1 MTISSMDIKE
11 FNILPYDFVK
21 ENQIIASY
29 DSDGYEVI
37 SPNKITPYLYHELY
51 KFLKTE
57 FVFKQCSSDKFN
69 ELLTSTFSID
79 NTSNDISEELADEFD
94 LQSFAGSISATED
107 LLSERHD
114 APIVYVLK

>member
-69 ELLTSTFSID
+69 ELLTKS
-79 NTSNDISEELADEFD
+79 
-94 LQSFAGSISATED
+94 
-107 LLSERHD
+107 
-114 APIVYVLK
+114 